1 MNNEKYVFFLLI
13 ILIGILSI
21 SFASANENM
30 ILNENTQ
37 SNIEEVSLD
46 SSTEN
51 LILNENDDN
60 TFIDSSTENLI
71 LDENEDSGF
80 IDSANEKTKL
90 SNQNTYSFTKLN
102 EILNGG
108 NTVI

>member
-30 ILNENTQ
+30 VLNENTQ
-37 SNIEEVSLD
+37 SNIEELSLD

-60 TFIDSSTENLI
+60 TFIDHSDENLI
-71 LDENEDSGF
+71 LDEMMT
-80 IDSANEKTKL
+80 IRL
-90 SNQNTYSFTKLN
+90 
-102 EILNGG
+102 
-108 NTVI
+108 